1 MRTTRLLIFLIL
13 GTITLPAHAERYSS
27 SGEALF
33 VGVLQGLFIMLVV
46 WLWNVFKNKRNPS
59 KTESKKPVSSQAQST
74 STVIKPSQTSA
85 WDQFRASNQEL
96 ATSIASITNE
106 DFSQLTSKDL
116 NDKIT
121 TFKRMAN
128 HFNCDIPDLKDTCVN
143 SFTHEFNKEDLP
155 DVINKLSKKA
165 YEESER
171 YSISKEN
178 TMSHYIQIWLTDYI
192 SR

>member
-1 MRTTRLLIFLIL
+1 MITRLSILLIL
-13 GTITLPAHAERYSS
+13 GTLALPAYANRYSS

-33 VGVLQGLFIMLVV
+33 VGALQGLFIMLVV
-46 WLWNVFKNKRNPS
+46 WIWKFIKSRKTPS
-59 KTESKKPVSSQAQST
+59 KTESENPAALQTQSVST
-74 STVIKPSQTSA
+74 PINTPSTSA
-85 WDQFRASNQEL
+85 WDQFRNSNKEL
-96 ATSIASITNE
+96 ANSIVSITSE
-106 DFSQLTSKDL
+106 DLSHLSSKDL